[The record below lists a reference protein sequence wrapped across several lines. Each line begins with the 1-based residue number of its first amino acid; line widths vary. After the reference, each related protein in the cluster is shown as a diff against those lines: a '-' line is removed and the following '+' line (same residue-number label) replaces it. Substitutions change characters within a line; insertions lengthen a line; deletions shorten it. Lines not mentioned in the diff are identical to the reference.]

1 MRYCLEKPFLSKSV
15 QRRKDVIKA
24 MPTREA
30 QYVSHVDTA
39 YKDHPSIHSIGVHTK
54 ALHHSKLT
62 QVKDVI
68 SSSAKV

>member
-1 MRYCLEKPFLSKSV
+1 M
-15 QRRKDVIKA
+15 IKA
-24 MPTREA
+24 MPTRET

-54 ALHHSKLT
+54 ALHHSKRT

>member
-1 MRYCLEKPFLSKSV
+1 
-15 QRRKDVIKA
+15 
-24 MPTREA
+24 MPTRET

-68 SSSAKV
+68 SSSAKVWMQAWLKIKPRLLTIA